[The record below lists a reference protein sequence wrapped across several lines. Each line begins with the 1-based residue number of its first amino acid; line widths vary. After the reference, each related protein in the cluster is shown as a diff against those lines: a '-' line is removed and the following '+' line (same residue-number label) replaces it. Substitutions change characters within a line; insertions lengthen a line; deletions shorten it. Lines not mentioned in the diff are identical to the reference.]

1 MPAPRRKPLYHVPVK
16 VKVTVD
22 PEEYAA
28 TYVVGRTRDEI
39 FEHVRQL
46 SVHRLSELP
55 SIINVRRNGA

>member
-1 MPAPRRKPLYHVPVK
+1 MPAPRRKPLLHVPVK

-28 TYVVGRTRDEI
+28 TYVVDATREAIEED
-39 FEHVRQL
+39 VRQL
-46 SVHRLSELP
+46 CVSTLSAVP